1 MMVFTNVLTIKS
13 KNPAVKMMDITKKVE
28 REVVKSKVTDGQVLV
43 FARHTTAAV
52 ILQENEPGIGQDL
65 HNILCG
71 IAPQEGDW
79 HHDRSSDHLKD
90 KMPNGHSHAQHV
102 FLGSS
107 EIIPLCQGK
116 MLLGTYQKIFLVEL
130 DRTRMRDIVVQV
142 TGE

>member
-1 MMVFTNVLTIKS
+1 MIYTKTISFKS
-13 KNPAVKMMDITKKVE
+13 HNPAVKMMDITSKVE
-28 REVVKSKVTDGQVLV
+28 KEVGKSKIKDGQVLV

-65 HNILCG
+65 HNLLHT
-71 IAPQEGDW
+71 IAPKDGHYQHGF
-79 HHDRSSDHLKD
+79 SKDHLAD

-102 FLGSS
+102 LLGSS
-107 EIIPLCQGK
+107 EIIPLQKGK

-142 TGE
+142 SGE